1 MTNAAIAELCRSVF
15 WAKVDDSKL
24 LATDELQHVLVHQF
38 VLGGFAPM
46 ENDASFGWNQ
56 VPALMF
62 SLYVLEFDWNQKAW
76 FLLLCY
82 QWW

>member
-1 MTNAAIAELCRSVF
+1 MTNAAVTELCHSVF

-46 ENDASFGWNQ
+46 ENDASFG
-56 VPALMF
+56 
-62 SLYVLEFDWNQKAW
+62 
-76 FLLLCY
+76 
-82 QWW
+82 